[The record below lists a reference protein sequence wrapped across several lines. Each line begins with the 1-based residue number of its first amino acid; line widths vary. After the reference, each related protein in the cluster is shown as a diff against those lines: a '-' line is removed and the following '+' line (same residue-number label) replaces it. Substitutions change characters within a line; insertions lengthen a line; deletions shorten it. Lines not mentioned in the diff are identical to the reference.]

1 MNSQQAV
8 WPAVRAKERQATWP
22 WGNDLLAVVVVSLIF
37 GLQILTVMQY
47 AGGPQAY
54 SMVASE
60 GMQTSK

>member
-8 WPAVRAKERQATWP
+8 WPAVRAKARRTTWP
-22 WGNDLLAVVVVSLIF
+22 WGNDVLAVVVVSLIF

-60 GMQTSK
+60 GMQASE